1 MYAIKSLQLLQH
13 CLHDDW
19 RILDPLLMQLPRLL
33 HPTHLPIS
41 SGSGMPKWFYNKFAA
56 NQNVRRPNW
65 SMLACWVKGW
75 TWITDNLDHLYSCP
89 CGLSCLW
96 TKSYV
101 LVNKHDALLFET
113 TTPPLYLLHFV
124 FLMLCRR
131 FPIIHVIYVCAHFYM
146 FMYSARKAEMEV
158 IRSEFLDRE
167 NIQKFWDE
175 KMNVEKTPG
184 LGVEKAYLAAL
195 SDLEQE

>member
-1 MYAIKSLQLLQH
+1 MMSGAFSILFLCSFLEFRTRPVYPFHQEVGCQSGLLRFKEKNKQLQF
-13 CLHDDW
+13 C
-19 RILDPLLMQLPRLL
+19 
-33 HPTHLPIS
+33 
-41 SGSGMPKWFYNKFAA
+41 NKFAT

-113 TTPPLYLLHFV
+113 TTPPL
-124 FLMLCRR
+124 
-131 FPIIHVIYVCAHFYM
+131 
-146 FMYSARKAEMEV
+146 
-158 IRSEFLDRE
+158 
-167 NIQKFWDE
+167 
-175 KMNVEKTPG
+175 
-184 LGVEKAYLAAL
+184 
-195 SDLEQE
+195 